1 MLHELSGIWFF
12 IVSISRRGIGWHL
25 LKAGEELITKM
36 SSSREVYL
44 HCRIIDEGPLNMYT
58 KAGYS
63 IVKTDSILTLLTLQ
77 RRKHLMRK
85 ELPPSEDPSDI
96 EDIPSEELSWY
107 TDVAG
112 WGFKVESNQFTY
124 SFLLGNIQ
132 FRGFA
137 AHCKWYCTLCT
148 DKRRFLTFAQF
159 LMYWP
164 WDPITHWEHI
174 DE

>member
-1 MLHELSGIWFF
+1 M
-12 IVSISRRGIGWHL
+12 
-25 LKAGEELITKM
+25 ITKM

-96 EDIPSEELSWY
+96 EDNPSEELS
-107 TDVAG
+107 
-112 WGFKVESNQFTY
+112 
-124 SFLLGNIQ
+124 
-132 FRGFA
+132 
-137 AHCKWYCTLCT
+137 
-148 DKRRFLTFAQF
+148 
-159 LMYWP
+159 
-164 WDPITHWEHI
+164 
-174 DE
+174 